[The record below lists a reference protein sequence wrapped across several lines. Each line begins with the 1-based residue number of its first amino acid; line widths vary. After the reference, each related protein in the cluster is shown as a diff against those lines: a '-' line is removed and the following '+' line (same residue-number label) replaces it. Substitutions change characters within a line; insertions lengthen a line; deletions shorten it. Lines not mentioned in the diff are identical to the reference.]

1 MEPNARSITEE
12 LATDIQRA
20 INALPPAYQVEPKDG
35 ELVDNPRNGYIRLQD
50 WTFTQGF
57 ALVKESSRPE
67 RWVLQCIHHHDKT
80 RDSRKIEEKDR
91 KRAWTLSTIAG
102 IINNVSIYKLQTNI
116 WFKPQ
121 ILNVH

>member
-20 INALPPAYQVEPKDG
+20 MNALLPTHQVEPQDG
-35 ELVDNPRNGYIRLQD
+35 ELIDNPCDGYIRLQD
-50 WTFTQGF
+50 WTFTQGI
-57 ALVKESSRPE
+57 ALVKESSRSE

-91 KRAWTLSTIAG
+91 KRTWTSNTTAS
-102 IINNVSIYKLQTNI
+102 IINDVGIYEPQTN
-116 WFKPQ
+116 
-121 ILNVH
+121 

>member
-20 INALPPAYQVEPKDG
+20 INALPPAHQVEPQDG
-35 ELVDNPRNGYIRLQD
+35 ELVDNPRDGYIRLQD
-50 WTFTQGF
+50 WAFIQGF

-80 RDSRKIEEKDR
+80 RDSRAR
-91 KRAWTLSTIAG
+91 STPTTD
-102 IINNVSIYKLQTNI
+102 SIQEMSLPNYERH
-116 WFKPQ
+116 
-121 ILNVH
+121 VGD